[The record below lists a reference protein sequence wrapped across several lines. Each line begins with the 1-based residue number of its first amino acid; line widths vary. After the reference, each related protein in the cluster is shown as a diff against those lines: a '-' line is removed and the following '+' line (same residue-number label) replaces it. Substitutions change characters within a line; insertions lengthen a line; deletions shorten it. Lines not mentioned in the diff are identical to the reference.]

1 MAETMT
7 PDEFTIAE
15 TFIDVGDG
23 HKLYVQDWGNKEAR
37 LPILFL
43 HGGPGVGVKNKYRQQ
58 FEPKIQRVIFF
69 DQRGSG
75 KSLPK
80 GSLKENTTSKLVEDI
95 EKIADS
101 LKLEQFIITG
111 GSWGSCLALAYSL
124 KHPKR
129 IHAMVLRGIF
139 TGSKSEIEWLDKGR
153 FETFFPDVW
162 QKFESSVPASHSS
175 TPTAYHFKMALGGD
189 KLEAKKSAY
198 AYENLEGA
206 LLSLDDRYTPEDFD
220 EYDPSGIRIEIH
232 YLVNDC
238 FMPDRYILNNA
249 HKLKMPI
256 WLIQG
261 RYDMVCPPKT
271 AYRLHQKL
279 PNSEL
284 IWATAGHTND
294 RPIYDA
300 NRTILLQMTRS

>member
-23 HKLYVQDWGNKEAR
+23 HKLYVQDWGNKKAK

-75 KSLPK
+75 KSLPN
-80 GSLKENTTSKLVEDI
+80 GSLKDNTTSELVEDI
-95 EKIADS
+95 EKIADG

-111 GSWGSCLALAYSL
+111 GSWGSCLALAYGL

-139 TGSKSEIEWLDKGR
+139 TGSSEEIEWLDKGR

-175 TPTAYHFKMALGGD
+175 VPTAYHFKRALGSD

-206 LLSLDDRYTPEDFD
+206 LLSLDDRYTPGDFD

-261 RYDMVCPPKT
+261 RYDMVCPPET
-271 AYRLHQKL
+271 AYQLHQKL

-300 NRTILLQMTRS
+300 NRTILLQMTRN